1 MTCTQKSMYE
11 SWQMDNLLIMIFQ
24 NDILYDLW
32 GGGVVHMSVD
42 ITDVIALNKK
52 QNGNSGKFKN
62 CF

>member
-1 MTCTQKSMYE
+1 MYE